1 MFRDS
6 GLGFR
11 EEFMGSGFGLF
22 VSSALRF
29 PGNFRDLKFLVFSG
43 FLSLW
48 NSFWKT
54 SILGAS
60 GFNV

>member
-11 EEFMGSGFGLF
+11 EEGFMGSGFGLF

-29 PGNFRDLKFLVFSG
+29 PGVRDLKFLVFSG
-43 FLSLW
+43 F
-48 NSFWKT
+48 
-54 SILGAS
+54 
-60 GFNV
+60 